1 MSESDP
7 RGGAGSPSPTVAE
20 CVEAGL
26 YFFARDEFTQA
37 KKWWEQALA
46 KDPENARVHEC
57 LRILHRTVPRPKTE
71 PPSPA
76 PPIRAPSS
84 LPDFEARLARETRSL
99 PPSADYAPEDD
110 YRPDSIDIAI
120 SEPPELHVQVDSTP
134 PTPLPVIT
142 NWGIGEPTYTP
153 RQSAIPPPRAPPPAL
168 DEWSVPSR
176 PPAPPA
182 LLEEWSRPSLL
193 PGSPPVRAPLS
204 KSSAPAAP
212 DTAGPWNPG
221 AQLEIDGGMSID
233 PPMDELLGTPPA
245 DPMLQGGPAFSAD
258 VSPFSMDVTPYGS
271 PGMPVIGA
279 VPDGLDADWDAAMRP
294 FLSADV
300 AGPLR
305 QAQLSRSADL
315 VRPLDPLVPLA
326 PLGSLGPLPI
336 PEVATPVIGPPG
348 GAIPGLDVFA
358 VRPPIIRGTVEAD
371 EIIRPADQL
380 PTEVGR
386 PFQPTD
392 VAPEDIIL
400 PSNNSLSA
408 VQRFGSSPPLTE
420 AAEAPPISS
429 AFRVSVGSSPGLGE
443 LSSSAGAI
451 ASPSASG
458 PVVAGAI
465 ALLNALPDADDGLPP
480 ARTFATG
487 SLSPRG
493 AIKDEP
499 SPEEL
504 MGEGTLGRGDPL
516 DIVIEEPEEYV
527 DRDQVLRAFGE
538 GAEYSLGAFADISDD
553 EVDPLAPG
561 ETTPWDFGPAE
572 TSAVTLAEAADVDA
586 VAELTPAP
594 VLDRE
599 PLFHLSSSG
608 DVDSYEPAVEI
619 SLEDDPRPSFQ
630 AELEKRALRPR
641 TSDPDDPRALLISA
655 RDRLNLHDFD
665 GALVLLERISPE
677 AAAAAPE
684 AQDMLAE
691 TRARLEQI
699 YGGKLGS
706 LEAAPHV
713 LLSGEELIWLNLN
726 HRAGFI
732 LSQVDGAVSYEDL
745 ISLSGMPRL
754 DTLRILC
761 TLLQEGVIGT
771 D

>member
-57 LRILHRTVPRPKTE
+57 LRILNRTVPRPKTE

-84 LPDFEARLARETRSL
+84 LPDFEARLSRETRSL
-99 PPSADYAPEDD
+99 PPSADYAPDDD
-110 YRPDSIDIAI
+110 YRPDSIDIAV

-315 VRPLDPLVPLA
+315 VRPLEPLVPLA
-326 PLGSLGPLPI
+326 PLGPLPI
-336 PEVATPVIGPPG
+336 PEVSTPVIGGPAS
-348 GAIPGLDVFA
+348 AIPSLDAFA

-371 EIIRPADQL
+371 EIVRPADQL

-386 PFQPTD
+386 PFKPTD

-408 VQRFGSSPPLTE
+408 AQRFGSGTSLPLTE
-420 AAEAPPISS
+420 AAEAPPIS
-429 AFRVSVGSSPGLGE
+429 ATFRVSEASGPGGLNP
-443 LSSSAGAI
+443 LAGAI
-451 ASPSASG
+451 APFS
-458 PVVAGAI
+458 
-465 ALLNALPDADDGLPP
+465 ALPDADDGLPP

-527 DRDQVLRAFGE
+527 DREQALQAFGE
-538 GAEYSLGAFADISDD
+538 GAEYSLGAFADVSDD
-553 EVDPLAPG
+553 EADPLATG

-599 PLFHLSSSG
+599 PLFHLSNSG
-608 DVDSYEPAVEI
+608 DPDSYEPAIEI
-619 SLEDDPRPSFQ
+619 SLEDEPGSRQSLQP
-630 AELEKRALRPR
+630 ELEKRSFRPR

-684 AQDMLAE
+684 AQEMLAE

-732 LSQVDGAVSYEDL
+732 LSQVDGSVSYEDL

>member
-1 MSESDP
+1 MSEGDP

-57 LRILHRTVPRPKTE
+57 LRILNRTVPRPKTE
-71 PPSPA
+71 PPRPA

-99 PPSADYAPEDD
+99 PPSGDYAPEDD
-110 YRPDSIDIAI
+110 YRAESIDIAV
-120 SEPPELHVQVDSTP
+120 SEPPEERAPVDSTP

-142 NWGIGEPTYTP
+142 NWGVGEPTYTP

-168 DEWSVPSR
+168 DEWSIPSR

-193 PGSPPVRAPLS
+193 PGSPPVRAPLT

-212 DTAGPWNPG
+212 DAAGPWNPG

-245 DPMLQGGPAFSAD
+245 DPMLQAGPAFSAD

-300 AGPLR
+300 AGPIR
-305 QAQLSRSADL
+305 PAQLSRSADL
-315 VRPLDPLVPLA
+315 ARTVEPALSPLPLA

-336 PEVATPVIGPPG
+336 PEASTD
-348 GAIPGLDVFA
+348 AFT
-358 VRPPIIRGTVEAD
+358 VRPPIIRGSVEPD

-386 PFQPTD
+386 PFKPTD

-400 PSNNSLSA
+400 PSNNSLTA
-408 VQRFGSSPPLTE
+408 VQRYGSGASLPYTE
-420 AAEAPPISS
+420 AAEAPPIS
-429 AFRVSVGSSPGLGE
+429 AVFRPDE
-443 LSSSAGAI
+443 
-451 ASPSASG
+451 
-458 PVVAGAI
+458 VV
-465 ALLNALPDADDGLPP
+465 LDEDDGLPP

-504 MGEGTLGRGDPL
+504 MGEGELGQGDPL

-527 DRDQVLRAFGE
+527 DRAVALGE
-538 GAEYSLGAFADISDD
+538 AAEYSLGAFADASDD
-553 EVDPLAPG
+553 EQSLLGSG
-561 ETTPWDFGPAE
+561 ETPWDFGPAE

-608 DVDSYEPAVEI
+608 DSDSHEPAIEI
-619 SLEDDPRPSFQ
+619 SMEDAGPPIDV
-630 AELEKRALRPR
+630 ELELERRAYRPR
-641 TSDPDDPRALLISA
+641 SSDPDDPRALLSSA

-665 GALVLLERISPE
+665 GALALLERIPPE

-684 AQDMLAE
+684 AQEMLAE

-732 LSQVDGAVSYEDL
+732 LSQVDGSVSYEDL